1 MTTIAERFLT
11 TEQAAN
17 ALLDEL
23 ENLKAETQHYSTA
36 SMALDAA
43 GRSLSSLAGD
53 TADLAARVRDLV
65 LASREIG
72 TERLLEG
79 LDRLTTRGAEQKE
92 KLQELDDLVRH
103 AAETASAAGAAIVA
117 LAAAFQHGHA
127 ETDRKIGQAQDL
139 LEGINGALATAD
151 RKIDAAHTALTQLQG
166 QSDTL
171 ASSVNGLGLKL
182 DGAAAATER

>member
-1 MTTIAERFLT
+1 MTTIAEQFLT

-92 KLQELDDLVRH
+92 KLQELDNLVRH
-103 AAETASAAGAAIVA
+103 
-117 LAAAFQHGHA
+117 
-127 ETDRKIGQAQDL
+127 
-139 LEGINGALATAD
+139 
-151 RKIDAAHTALTQLQG
+151 ALTQLQG

-182 DGAAAATER
+182 DGAAAATERRLQGLESATARLLQSVRMATWTALAVFAASLATLLYLLIGRH

>member
-1 MTTIAERFLT
+1 MTTIAEQFLT

-79 LDRLTTRGAEQKE
+79 LDGLITRCAEHAD
-92 KLQELDDLVRH
+92 KLQGLDQLLRH
-103 AAETASAAGAAIVA
+103 SAEKTSATGAA
-117 LAAAFQHGHA
+117 L
-127 ETDRKIGQAQDL
+127 
-139 LEGINGALATAD
+139 
-151 RKIDAAHTALTQLQG
+151 
-166 QSDTL
+166 
-171 ASSVNGLGLKL
+171 
-182 DGAAAATER
+182 